1 MMPVKSWGVLGLELV
16 HRWAELVSRAG
27 GGSPGEPRSRVS
39 LLE

>member
-1 MMPVKSWGVLGLELV
+1 MMPVKSRGVLRLVLV

-27 GGSPGEPRSRVS
+27 GCRPGEPRSRVS